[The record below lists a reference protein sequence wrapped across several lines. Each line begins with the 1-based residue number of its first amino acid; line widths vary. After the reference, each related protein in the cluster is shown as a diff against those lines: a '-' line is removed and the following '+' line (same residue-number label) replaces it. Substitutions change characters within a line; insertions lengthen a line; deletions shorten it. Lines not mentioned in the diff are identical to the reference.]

1 MIQLI
6 YNRKNVMK
14 AIIVKEFGGPDS
26 MSFQEIEDLKDIP
39 GHTLIDVKEIGINF
53 ADTHQI
59 KNTYL
64 MPSRL
69 PFIPGAEAAGFDK
82 DKKRVIGISP
92 MGSYATKANLW
103 KNLTL
108 EIPETLSFSQAL
120 HVFIQGASAWHLVNT
135 MGNIKSGERVLIYS
149 GGSGVGSI
157 AIQLAKMLNAEVY
170 STSTKDSV
178 VEIFKKIGIKTD
190 IRGKKFDVILNMS
203 GSDIVKDLAILNN
216 FGRLVVYGMADENFS
231 NIDLVDPKMLM
242 SGSKTVSGFW
252 LHNCF
257 EEPSKFIDIVKSL
270 FVLVEDGLL
279 STYTDFKYPLKDATK
294 AHYDILSRKTYG
306 KVILDAYI
314 D

>member
-1 MIQLI
+1 
-6 YNRKNVMK
+6 MK
-14 AIIVKEFGGPDS
+14 AIVVKEFGGPDS
-26 MSFQEIEDLKDIP
+26 MLFEEVPDLKEMP
-39 GHTLIDVKEIGINF
+39 GYTLIDVKEIGVNF

-64 MPSRL
+64 MTSKL

-82 DKKRVIGISP
+82 NKKRVIGISP
-92 MGSYATKANLW
+92 SGSYATKANLW
-103 KNLTL
+103 KSLTL
-108 EIPETLSFSQAL
+108 EIPDTISFSQAL
-120 HVFIQGASAWHLVNT
+120 HIFIQGASAWHLVNSI
-135 MGNIKSGERVLIYS
+135 GNVKSGEKVLVYS

-157 AIQLAKMLNAEVY
+157 SIQLAKMIGAEVY

-178 VEIFKKIGIKTD
+178 VEIFNKIGVKTN
-190 IRGKKFDVILNMS
+190 ISGKKFDVILNMS
-203 GSDIVKDLAILNN
+203 GSEIEKDLSLLNN

-231 NIDLVDPKMLM
+231 NINSISPQALM

-257 EEPSKFIDIVKSL
+257 EDPSKFIDIVKSL
-270 FVLVEDGLL
+270 FVLVQDGLL
-279 STYTDFKYPLKDATK
+279 NTYTDFRYPLKDATK

-306 KVILDAYI
+306 KVILDSSI

>member
-1 MIQLI
+1 
-6 YNRKNVMK
+6 MK
-14 AIIVKEFGGPDS
+14 AIVVKEFGGPDS
-26 MSFQEIEDLKDIP
+26 MLFEEVPDLKEMP
-39 GHTLIDVKEIGINF
+39 GYTLIDVKEIGVNF

-64 MPSRL
+64 MTSKL

-82 DKKRVIGISP
+82 NKKRVIGISP
-92 MGSYATKANLW
+92 SGSYATKANLW
-103 KNLTL
+103 KSLTL
-108 EIPETLSFSQAL
+108 EIPDTISFSQAL
-120 HVFIQGASAWHLVNT
+120 HIFIQGASAWHLVNSI
-135 MGNIKSGERVLIYS
+135 GNVKSGEKVLVYS

-157 AIQLAKMLNAEVY
+157 SIQLAKMIGAEVY

-178 VEIFKKIGIKTD
+178 VEIFNKIGVKTN
-190 IRGKKFDVILNMS
+190 ISGKKFDVILNMS
-203 GSDIVKDLAILNN
+203 GSEIEKDLSLLNN

-231 NIDLVDPKMLM
+231 NINSISPQALM

-257 EEPSKFIDIVKSL
+257 EDPSRFIDIVKSL
-270 FVLVEDGLL
+270 FVLVQDGLL
-279 STYTDFKYPLKDATK
+279 NTYTDFKYPLKDATK

-306 KVILDAYI
+306 KVILDSSI

>member
-1 MIQLI
+1 
-6 YNRKNVMK
+6 MK
-14 AIIVKEFGGPDS
+14 AIIVKKFGGPDS
-26 MSFQEIEDLKDIP
+26 MSFQEIQDLKEIP
-39 GHTLIDVKEIGINF
+39 GYSLIDVKEVGINF

-64 MPSRL
+64 MTSKT

-92 MGSYATKANLW
+92 SGSYATKANLW

-108 EIPETLSFSQAL
+108 EIPDTLSFSQAL
-120 HVFIQGASAWHLVNT
+120 HVFIQGASAWHLVNSI
-135 MGNIKSGERVLIYS
+135 GKIKSREKVLVYS
-149 GGSGVGSI
+149 GGSGVGLI
-157 AIQLAKMLNAEVY
+157 AIQLAKMIGAEVY

-178 VEIFKKIGIKTD
+178 IEIFNKMGVKTD
-190 IRGKKFDVILNMS
+190 IHNKKFDVILNMS

-216 FGRLVVYGMADENFS
+216 FGRLVVYGMADEDFS
-231 NIDLVDPKMLM
+231 NINLVDPKMLM
-242 SGSKTVSGFW
+242 NGSKTVSGFW

-270 FVLVEDGLL
+270 FLLVQDGLID
-279 STYTDFKYPLKDATK
+279 TYTDFKYPLKDATK

-306 KVILDAYI
+306 KVILDVSI